1 VTPDEMR
8 ASMCD
13 SPLIRL
19 VPIAGNVVSQRF
31 GRIFGRQSGL
41 TPAGAAVLTILE
53 WGAGRTLERGER
65 GRATPA
71 DLARRSLITPA
82 TVTGIVDTLEKAGY
96 VTRERDTT
104 DRRVTWVVIT
114 DAGRERA
121 SEIGKQT
128 VSLLNTTSAE
138 KDPVQVE
145 IIREFLIELI
155 INHYDKE

>member
-1 VTPDEMR
+1 MR
-8 ASMCD
+8 ASMRD
-13 SPLIRL
+13 DPLIRL

-41 TPAGAAVLTILE
+41 SPAGAAVLTILT
-53 WGAGRTLERGER
+53 WGAGRTFERGEP

-71 DLARRSLITPA
+71 DLARRGLIAPA

-104 DRRVTWVVIT
+104 DRRITWVIIT
-114 DAGRERA
+114 EAGRQRV
-121 SEIGKQT
+121 SDIGQQ
-128 VSLLNTTSAE
+128 SRHLINTTEAE
-138 KDPVQVE
+138 RDPAKAA

-155 INHYDKE
+155 INHYEKE